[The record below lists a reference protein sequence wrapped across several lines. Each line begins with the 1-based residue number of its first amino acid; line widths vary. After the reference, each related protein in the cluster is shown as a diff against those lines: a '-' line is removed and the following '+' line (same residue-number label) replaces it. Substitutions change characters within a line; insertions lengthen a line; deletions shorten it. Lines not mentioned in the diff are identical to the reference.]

1 LGGIVLAALLAASSA
16 AQDAG
21 PHAGES
27 IYRDGMRPSGE
38 PVTARRD
45 GAPTLRGAE
54 AACSNCHRRSGL
66 GQIEGKIAVPPIS
79 GLYLYHARSKSKAD
93 LDIPYVEGMRTDR
106 DPYTDDSLAR
116 AIRDGV
122 GVDGAQLDFLMPRYD
137 LGAADLQ
144 ALISYMKQ
152 MAPPKVPGVSDIDI
166 QFATVTTPDADP
178 VKREAVLNVLR
189 QYFADENAFAAAERP
204 LMPSSQGSRM
214 RPRVHRRWQLHVWTL
229 TGAPAAW
236 EEELR
241 QHLAQ
246 EPVFAVISGVGGAN
260 WQPVHRFCERYAV
273 PCLFPNVDLPVVAER
288 DFYPLYF
295 SRGVLLE
302 AQLLARRIAN
312 EKSTAAP
319 RRLVQVFRTG
329 DVGEQAAKAL
339 HAELAGSGVEVVER
353 PLRSAGGR
361 QPAAAVLDRLGSHDM
376 LMLWL
381 RRPDILQLPTLP
393 ARVSSVFMSGL
404 MGGLEE
410 APLPPAWRP
419 ITHMAY
425 PFDLPDRRT
434 VPTDYA
440 LGWFTLRHIPVV
452 AEQAQIDTYLACS
465 VLSDTVTHIGD
476 LLNRD
481 YLIETLEHTLD
492 HRVVNGYYPR
502 LSLAPNE
509 RFASKGGY
517 FVHFAGR
524 SGSGLVPETEWLTP

>member
-1 LGGIVLAALLAASSA
+1 MVLAALLAASSA

-38 PVTARRD
+38 PVIARRD
-45 GAPTLRGAE
+45 GARTLSGAE

-66 GQIEGKIAVPPIS
+66 GQIEGKIDVPPIS
-79 GLYLYHARSKSKAD
+79 GPYLYHARSKSKTD

-106 DPYTDDSLAR
+106 DPYTDDSLGR

-122 GVDGAQLDFLMPRYD
+122 GVDGTPLDYLMPRYD

-152 MAPPKVPGVSDIDI
+152 MTPANAPGVTDIDL
-166 QFATVTTPDADP
+166 QFATVMTPDADP
-178 VKREAVLNVLR
+178 VKRAAVLDVLR
-189 QYFADENAFAAAERP
+189 QYFAEQNVFAAAERP
-204 LMPSSQGSRM
+204 RMPSSPGSRT
-214 RPRVHRRWQLHVWTL
+214 RPKFHRRWQLTVWTL

-236 EEELR
+236 EDELR
-241 QHLAQ
+241 QHLAR
-246 EPVFAVISGVGGAN
+246 EPVFAVISGVGGAT
-260 WQPVHRFCERYAV
+260 WEPVHRFCERHGV
-273 PCLFPNVDLPVVAER
+273 PCLFPSVDLPVVAEH
-288 DFYPLYF
+288 DFYPLYY

-302 AQLLARRIAN
+302 AQLLARRIADR
-312 EKSTAAP
+312 KSAAAP

-329 DVGEQAAKAL
+329 DVGERGARAL
-339 HAELAGSGVEVVER
+339 RAELAGSGIEVVDR
-353 PLRSAGGR
+353 PLRNTGGR
-361 QPAAAVLDRLGSHDM
+361 RPLAGALDHVGSQDA

-381 RRPDILQLPTLP
+381 RRPDIQQLPSLP
-393 ARVSSVFMSGL
+393 AQMSGVFMSGL

-419 ITHMAY
+419 VIHMAY
-425 PFDLPDRRT
+425 PFDLPDKRT

-440 LGWFTLRHIPVV
+440 FGWFALRHIPVV
-452 AEQAQIDTYLACS
+452 AAQAQIDTYLTCS
-465 VLSDTVTHIGD
+465 VLSDAVTHIGD

-481 YLIETLEHTLD
+481 YLIETIEQSLG

-517 FVHFAGR
+517 MVHFAAGTGAR
-524 SGSGLVPETEWLTP
+524 LVPETEWLAP